1 MAENI
6 DPVRLAAILD
16 AGQAALAHSAALGR
30 EADDI
35 REALRHARLQ
45 AEAGR
50 RAVTGKG
57 NVVVMEPPPAAM
69 AKIDALQEQ
78 YRRLDERRQQIWA
91 ELNPRV
97 ELARACYQ
105 YAREHKIEVG
115 RYDI

>member
-1 MAENI
+1 MSEI
-6 DPVRLAAILD
+6 DPARLAAILD
-16 AGQAALAHSAALGR
+16 AGQDAITHGAALGR
-30 EADDI
+30 EADEL
-35 REALRHARLQ
+35 REALRMAKLK
-45 AEAGR
+45 AEASR
-50 RAVTGKG
+50 RAVTKG
-57 NVVVMEPPPAAM
+57 GVVIMESTPETLAKVAA
-69 AKIDALQEQ
+69 IQEQ

>member
-6 DPVRLAAILD
+6 DPVRLAAILE

-57 NVVVMEPPPAAM
+57 NVVVMECTPEAL

-78 YRRLDERRQQIWA
+78 YRRLDERRTQLWA
-91 ELNPRV
+91 EMGPKC
-97 ELARACYQ
+97 ELARNCYKF
-105 YAREHKIEVG
+105 AREQKIEVG
-115 RYDI
+115 HYDL